1 VSRRWVCCDIGEVL
15 VDETRVWST
24 WADVLCVPQFTLHAV
39 LGACIATGGDHEA
52 AFARLGVGDWASRYD
67 EVQAALGGIQAVD
80 LYPDVLPSLAALS
93 AAGYGVAVIGN
104 QPSRREAELR
114 AAGVTAD
121 VMVMSDTLGV
131 QKPSPAFFEAVM
143 DRLNA
148 AATWSV
154 GSAAR
159 GHGRPG
165 SVAGVVAHRG
175 RRADRRG
182 VALTPGG
189 CCPLPAF
196 LVVADRQ
203 FVAGANQWQT
213 QHQGVGDHPRDP
225 VVIRRGHVL
234 QPFGLVGRRGGVE
247 HGLDPEALH
256 EALQFPWRRP
266 ALAQVDEVHID
277 PALGEPALS
286 LAGRLGLGV
295 SE

>member
-1 VSRRWVCCDIGEVL
+1 MSRRWVCCDIGEVL

-131 QKPSPAFFEAVM
+131 QKPSPAFFAAVM

-148 AATWSV
+148 AAGDIAYV
-154 GSAAR
+154 GDRVDNDVAPSAA
-159 GHGRPG
+159 
-165 SVAGVVAHRG
+165 AGL
-175 RRADRRG
+175 RAVWLRRG
-182 VALTPGG
+182 P
-189 CCPLPAF
+189 
-196 LVVADRQ
+196 
-203 FVAGANQWQT
+203 W
-213 QHQGVGDHPRDP
+213 
-225 VVIRRGHVL
+225 
-234 QPFGLVGRRGGVE
+234 GL
-247 HGLDPEALH
+247 LH
-256 EALQFPWRRP
+256 EDAAAQAALQASSLTEVVERI
-266 ALAQVDEVHID
+266 DEVW
-277 PALGEPALS
+277 
-286 LAGRLGLGV
+286 R
-295 SE
+295 